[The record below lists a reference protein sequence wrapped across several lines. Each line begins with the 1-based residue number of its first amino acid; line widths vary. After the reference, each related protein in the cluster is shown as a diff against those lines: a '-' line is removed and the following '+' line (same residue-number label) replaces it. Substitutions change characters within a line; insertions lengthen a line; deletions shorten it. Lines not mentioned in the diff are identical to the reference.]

1 MKQYHVKISRT
12 ALGDMEEIYNY
23 IAIHLQEPETAM
35 RQYDRIAEAIQSL
48 DMLPERC
55 SLLDCEPERSQG
67 LRRLLVDHYSVFYVV
82 GADAVSVAR
91 VLYSGADIVYRLRN
105 MK

>member
-12 ALGDMEEIYNY
+12 ALDDMEEIYNY

-48 DMLPERC
+48 DILPERC
-55 SLLDCEPERSQG
+55 PLLDCEPERGQG
-67 LRRLLVDHYSVFYVV
+67 LRRLLVDHYSVLYVV
-82 GADAVSVAR
+82 STDTVSVAR